1 MSGASMNLQAV
12 LQKTEKGVEE
22 IKTRRHGLEQRLRT
36 LLIVVNGKTTG
47 ADLVKQFAQLGDVQP
62 VLERL
67 IAEGY
72 VREAPVS
79 AVVDFKEIRLQLS
92 HALTDAIGPSGDAI
106 ALQLEGCKST
116 DALRAFIEE
125 RRPVLEGAFGPRIAN
140 FLALAN
146 SLLENE

>member
-1 MSGASMNLQAV
+1 MNLQAV

-22 IKTRRHGLEQRLRT
+22 IKTRGRGLEQRLRT

-92 HALTDAIGPSGDAI
+92 HSLTAAMGPAGDAI
-106 ALQLEGCKST
+106 ALQLEECKSMN
-116 DALRAFIEE
+116 ALRTFVEA
-125 RRPVLEGAFGPRIAN
+125 RRPALEGAFGPRIAN
-140 FLALAN
+140 FFILAK
-146 SLLENE
+146 SLLKDE